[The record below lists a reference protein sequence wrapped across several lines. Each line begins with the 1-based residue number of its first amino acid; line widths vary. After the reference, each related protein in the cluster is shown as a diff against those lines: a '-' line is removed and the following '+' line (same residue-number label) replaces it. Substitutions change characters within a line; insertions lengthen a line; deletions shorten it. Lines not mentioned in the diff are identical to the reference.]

1 MGIVHDLVIQPQ
13 TRPLSGSVPVP
24 PDPHIAE
31 LALLTAALSEGTC
44 ELRKL
49 GKTERIAGAMRA
61 LAQLGVTI
69 EHEGGDLA
77 RVHGASLLG
86 LKVPNAPLLMGS
98 PSTLRLLAGILVAY
112 PFQTVLVGEGA
123 LASDHL
129 ASLVSPLRRRGAQ
142 IEGAFSKARVGE
154 VIPPLTVGPL
164 APLQRLAELDHQ
176 FEVASPY
183 VKDALIFSGLYAD
196 GPTYVRERLVS
207 RDHLERL
214 IQALEVPLAT
224 AGPILELDVE
234 RWEGKLPAFSC
245 EVPGDFSAALVL
257 LAAATLVPG
266 SRVCARNTGLNL
278 TRTGGLDL
286 LRKWEPRSMSRC
298 TRIASANQRAPLA
311 LRTPSSRR
319 RRWPA
324 RCSRGPSTTCPS
336 WLCSRREREGVPS
349 SAASGSSPKGTTGCS
364 SPSRP
369 FCGHSGS
376 TPPSSRGA
384 SSSKGARRARSD
396 RLISTAPA
404 TRGWR

>member
-61 LAQLGVTI
+61 LARLGVTI

-86 LKVPNAPLLMGS
+86 LAPPNSPLLIGS

-154 VIPPLTVGPL
+154 VIPPLVVGPL

-176 FEVASPY
+176 FEVASPC
-183 VKDALIFSGLYAD
+183 VKDALVFSGLYAD

-214 IQALEVPLAT
+214 VQALEVPLAT

-286 LRKWEPRSMSRC
+286 LRKWEPGIDVEVHAHRLGEPEGNAC
-298 TRIASANQRAPLA
+298 ASHAELSATTMAGEVLARAIDDVPILAVLAARARGCSELGGLGELTEGDERLLQSIAPLLRAFGIDSAIEQGSLFVQGRPEGA
-311 LRTPSSRR
+311 L
-319 RRWPA
+319 
-324 RCSRGPSTTCPS
+324 GI
-336 WLCSRREREGVPS
+336 G
-349 SAASGSSPKGTTGCS
+349 
-364 SPSRP
+364 
-369 FCGHSGS
+369 
-376 TPPSSRGA
+376 
-384 SSSKGARRARSD
+384 
-396 RLISTAPA
+396 
-404 TRGWR
+404 